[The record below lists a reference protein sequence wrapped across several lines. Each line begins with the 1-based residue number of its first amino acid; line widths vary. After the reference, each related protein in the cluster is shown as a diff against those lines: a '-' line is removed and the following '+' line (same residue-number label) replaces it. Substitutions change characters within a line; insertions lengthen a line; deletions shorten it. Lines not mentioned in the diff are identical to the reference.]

1 MKRKLKLPK
10 ARNFILAAVILA
22 LVTGALVYI
31 FNAAKVYTC
40 KMSFSADEIGDSRLS
55 YKIEDETVARVRSV
69 EKRHTDDGMT
79 EIVFT
84 LEGVKGGKTDFEA
97 QYLVDETVRDYL
109 DAKLLVTPMGAVFD
123 TESDSFTGCEILMPL
138 NMAIMLAVTVVMMIS
153 FVEKYRTGSFSYSMV
168 AAGGVILYLLG
179 SLLLGA
185 LALLLRLIDPS
196 VGVNTLKDIGGMMTS
211 CALFF
216 SIVCFPAVLILSIA
230 VSISNIQLVRHE
242 GFRLVNV
249 LGIAFGFVFIAGSIF
264 VFMMS
269 SRDFQGSV
277 FEHTVFSSVNAVLEY
292 AFCYFECML
301 LSVIICSV
309 LATRYKTAPD
319 RDYIIILGC
328 AIRND
333 GTPTP
338 ILRGRIDRALD
349 FERKQF
355 ESTGKHAKFVPS
367 GGQGG
372 DEVVSEAECM
382 KRYLMEQGVP
392 EEQILPE
399 DKSVNTFQN
408 MQFSK
413 RVIEQDAESLENA
426 NIAFSTT
433 NYHVFRG
440 YILAKK
446 LGMKVRGLS
455 SKTKLY
461 FFPNAFVREFI
472 GLLWEEKFNHL
483 IVMLLIILCFVG
495 LVIIS
500 VN

>member
-1 MKRKLKLPK
+1 
-10 ARNFILAAVILA
+10 
-22 LVTGALVYI
+22 
-31 FNAAKVYTC
+31 
-40 KMSFSADEIGDSRLS
+40 
-55 YKIEDETVARVRSV
+55 
-69 EKRHTDDGMT
+69 
-79 EIVFT
+79 
-84 LEGVKGGKTDFEA
+84 
-97 QYLVDETVRDYL
+97 
-109 DAKLLVTPMGAVFD
+109 
-123 TESDSFTGCEILMPL
+123 
-138 NMAIMLAVTVVMMIS
+138 
-153 FVEKYRTGSFSYSMV
+153 
-168 AAGGVILYLLG
+168 
-179 SLLLGA
+179 
-185 LALLLRLIDPS
+185 
-196 VGVNTLKDIGGMMTS
+196 
-211 CALFF
+211 
-216 SIVCFPAVLILSIA
+216 
-230 VSISNIQLVRHE
+230 
-242 GFRLVNV
+242 
-249 LGIAFGFVFIAGSIF
+249 
-264 VFMMS
+264 
-269 SRDFQGSV
+269 
-277 FEHTVFSSVNAVLEY
+277 
-292 AFCYFECML
+292 ML

-413 RVIEQDAESLENA
+413 RVIEQDAESLDNA

-483 IVMLLIILCFVG
+483 ILMLLIILCFVG